1 MKRKNRKKGQ
11 LTICSLIAAV
21 AVILLNIFVTRADWT
36 YDVSEDKL
44 YTLSEETKQVMEQ
57 TEKKV
62 NLYVLVR
69 ETDCNVIFQKIIQE
83 FDKISNQIHVE
94 YKDLEQYPN
103 FPYEY
108 IDSSS
113 QTATEGSI
121 IVECGGKF
129 RYLSAEQFVSYGYD
143 YATYE
148 QTVQSIDLESQ
159 LTEAIYYVISDRT
172 PVVYSL
178 TGHKEKEID
187 SSLESQFYSDNFT
200 LKELNLL
207 TEEEVPA
214 DCAVLFI
221 NGPSSDIS
229 KEDGEKILRYLKK
242 EGKVYFV
249 ADPLAEDLPNFS
261 KLFEAYGIKMEPG
274 IVVEADDEKYT
285 QTPTYLLPELGYSKV
300 TAPIQ
305 EQYVL
310 VPVAKGFTRGE
321 DTTEYTITPLLNTSD
336 IAYSKVNTDS
346 KVVDK
351 EPEDVDGPFSISLQ
365 VDTKEGGKMILLG
378 SVNVLN
384 EQIDS
389 VVSGTNLDFFMNGI
403 NYLAEQED
411 KISVGVKTL
420 TAHYAQFPASA
431 QRTLMIVTT
440 FVIPGLTLLTGGI
453 VIWRRKK
460 K

>member
-1 MKRKNRKKGQ
+1 MKKKSRKKGQ
-11 LTICSLIAAV
+11 VTICSLIAAA

-36 YDVSEDKL
+36 YDVSEEKL
-44 YTLSEETKQVMEQ
+44 YTLSEETKKVMEQ

-69 ETDCNVIFQKIIQE
+69 ETDCNVIFQKIIE
-83 FDKISNQIHVE
+83 EYDKISNQIQVE
-94 YKDLEQYPN
+94 YKDLEKNPD

-121 IVECGGKF
+121 IVECGDKF
-129 RYLSAEQFVSYGYD
+129 RYLSAEKFVSYGYD
-143 YATYE
+143 YDTYE
-148 QTVQSIDLESQ
+148 QTVEAIDLESQ
-159 LTEAIYYVISDRT
+159 LTEAIYYVLSDQT

-187 SSLESQFYSDNFT
+187 SFLESQFYSDNFN
-200 LKELNLL
+200 LKELDLS

-221 NGPSSDIS
+221 NGPSTDLSEEE
-229 KEDGEKILRYLKK
+229 KEKILRYLKK
-242 EGKVYFV
+242 EGKLYFA
-249 ADPLAEDLPNFS
+249 ADPLAGDLSNFS

-274 IVVEADDEKYT
+274 IVVEEDDEKYT

-300 TAPIQ
+300 TAPLQ

-310 VPVAKGFTRGE
+310 VPVSKGFTSGE
-321 DTTEYTITPLLNTSD
+321 DTSEYTITSLLGTSD
-336 IAYSKVNTDS
+336 AAYAKVNTDS
-346 KVVDK
+346 EVVEK
-351 EPEDVDGPFSISLQ
+351 EPEDVDGPFAISLQ

-378 SVNVLN
+378 SVNALN

-389 VVSGTNLDFFMNGI
+389 IVSGTNLDFFMNGI
-403 NYLAEQED
+403 NYLAQQED
-411 KISVGVKTL
+411 KISVGVKNL
-420 TAHYAQFPASA
+420 TAHYAQFPESA
-431 QRTLMIVTT
+431 QRRWMIVTT

-453 VIWRRKK
+453 VVWQRKK